1 MLDLDLGEGG
11 AFVGDKV
18 VGVTHFQQPLG
29 TVLKGVGGVSPLDWV
44 GIIFAKPSTETPR
57 TPSADVYAYANIGPP
72 PEYDVEEEEKVSA
85 HVAMEERRVLDLMM
99 GQARGSLTARC
110 QAKADAVFSNREKT
124 M

>member
-44 GIIFAKPSTETPR
+44 DYICKAVHRNTTHAKC
-57 TPSADVYAYANIGPP
+57 
-72 PEYDVEEEEKVSA
+72 
-85 HVAMEERRVLDLMM
+85 RRLRL
-99 GQARGSLTARC
+99 R
-110 QAKADAVFSNREKT
+110 
-124 M
+124 